1 MRLFPCAQRLPY
13 EVVVDG
19 RLGDV
24 GSATSTLETPFM
36 ALRLVSTGDDEKSTT
51 RQVGTYQ

>member
-24 GSATSTLETPFM
+24 GSAKSTLETPFM

-51 RQVGTYQ
+51 RQVGTGR